1 MCKRNYTND
10 KLNKCKRNYT
20 NDKLNKCK
28 RNYTNLI
35 GLKRFKKNVLKELHE
50 CYDLFFGQRASE
62 MALRAP
68 S

>member
-28 RNYTNLI
+28 RNCTNLFC
-35 GLKRFKKNVLKELHE
+35 LKRLKKNVLKELHK
-50 CYDLFFGQRASE
+50 CYGLLNLDYVTEIELI
-62 MALRAP
+62 
-68 S
+68 